1 MTCNRE
7 ERVCQSIFPVSRQFP
22 RSPNDNAVI
31 DKDLVGARAIRRVR
45 ARVLPFFV
53 VLYIIAYIDRAN
65 VTFAKLSMTADL
77 KFSEEVFG
85 FGAGIFFIGYL
96 VLEIP
101 GALIMER
108 WSARI
113 WIARI
118 LVTWGI
124 VTILLGFIRTAN
136 EFYLLRLLLG
146 LAEAGFF
153 PGLIVYLSRWFPW
166 EERARA
172 MGAFILAVPVSFAVS
187 ASAVRTLSEAQLVRI
202 GRLALDV
209 HPGRHSCDCRRIY
222 HFALRD
228 RPSEGRQM
236 DAG

>member
-1 MTCNRE
+1 MT
-7 ERVCQSIFPVSRQFP
+7 
-22 RSPNDNAVI
+22 NAVV
-31 DKDLVGARAIRRVR
+31 DTDLVGARAIRRVR
-45 ARVLPFFV
+45 GRVLPFFI

-124 VTILLGFIRTAN
+124 VTVLLGFIRTAN
-136 EFYLLRLLLG
+136 DFYLLRLLLG
-146 LAEAGFF
+146 FAEAGFSPF
-153 PGLIVYLSRWFPW
+153 QFRSW
-166 EERARA
+166 
-172 MGAFILAVPVSFAVS
+172 S
-187 ASAVRTLSEAQLVRI
+187 
-202 GRLALDV
+202 
-209 HPGRHSCDCRRIY
+209 
-222 HFALRD
+222 ALRYL
-228 RPSEGRQM
+228 QYF
-236 DAG
+236 

>member
-1 MTCNRE
+1 MT
-7 ERVCQSIFPVSRQFP
+7 S
-22 RSPNDNAVI
+22 AVI

-65 VTFAKLSMTADL
+65 VTFSKLSMTADL

-101 GALIMER
+101 GALIMKR

-118 LVTWGI
+118 
-124 VTILLGFIRTAN
+124 
-136 EFYLLRLLLG
+136 
-146 LAEAGFF
+146 
-153 PGLIVYLSRWFPW
+153 
-166 EERARA
+166 
-172 MGAFILAVPVSFAVS
+172 
-187 ASAVRTLSEAQLVRI
+187 
-202 GRLALDV
+202 
-209 HPGRHSCDCRRIY
+209 
-222 HFALRD
+222 
-228 RPSEGRQM
+228 
-236 DAG
+236 